1 MADYVTKDYEGFR
14 QLMIDL
20 IPKYMPEWT
29 DTSQSDFGIGLI
41 ELLANGLDI
50 LSYYQDKNFNEAIL
64 PTAKTRKSVVNLCKM
79 LGYELAHQ
87 TPAIHKILFTK
98 DASYLEDEIVI
109 PKGTKISTDP
119 KIGAEVVFEL
129 LEGDVIIPSGVS
141 EATSYATHGTYILD
155 NIIGASNG
163 AEFQIFKLTYP
174 DALKDTLQV
183 VTVENGRDV
192 VWTRV
197 EDFLSSDQDERHYT
211 ISTNEYNEM
220 FINFG
225 NGLSGMIP
233 IVGSIIK
240 ANYRIGG
247 GEIGNVGLFTINTFS
262 DSDFAGVTFKNT
274 ELYLRGED
282 VEDIEHAKK
291 VAPSHFRNSGR
302 AVTKMDFEDIV
313 MGISGVSKAKC
324 VETFNASGDLHI
336 YVAPNGYGV
345 VSEGLKNKIL
355 ETLNKVK
362 LVHDKPIIKDIVYT
376 DFSINLSVITYS
388 NFINEEVTLNVTEA
402 LQNYFNISRLNF
414 GEDIFISNIVGEVM
428 KVTGVRNV
436 IVNTPTVDV
445 ITAENSLP
453 KLTGVVVNTTGGV

>member
-98 DASYLEDEIVI
+98 DVSYLDDEIVI
-109 PKGTKISTDP
+109 PKGTKISTDL

-129 LEGDVIIPSGVS
+129 LEEDVIIPSGVS

-155 NIIGASNG
+155 NIVGASNG

-174 DALKDTLQV
+174 DVLKDTLQV

-192 VWTRV
+192 VWNRV

-233 IVGSIIK
+233 LTGCVVK
-240 ANYRIGG
+240 VNYRVGG
-247 GEIGNVGLFTINTFS
+247 GEIGNVGLSTINTFS
-262 DSDFAGVTFKNT
+262 DTDFAGVTLKNI

-302 AVTKMDFEDIV
+302 AVTKTDFEDIV
-313 MGISGVSKAKC
+313 MSISGVSKAKC
-324 VETFNASGDLHI
+324 IETFNENGDLNI
-336 YVAPNGYGV
+336 YVAPTDFGT
-345 VSEGLKNKIL
+345 VSEGLKTKIL
-355 ETLNKVK
+355 DTLNKVK
-362 LVHDKPIIKDIVYT
+362 LVHDKPIIKDSVYT
-376 DFSINLSVITYS
+376 EFSVNLNVITYS
-388 NFINEEVTLNVTEA
+388 DFVNSDISAQVEEA
-402 LQNYFNISRLNF
+402 IRNYFDLGRMDF
-414 GEDIFISNIVGEVM
+414 GDDVFISNIVGEVI
-428 KVTGVRNV
+428 KVAGVRNV
-436 IVNTPTVDV
+436 IVNSPVSD
-445 ITAENSLP
+445 ITIEENSIA
-453 KLTGVVVNTTGGV
+453 KLIGVSVVTTGGI

>member
-1 MADYVTKDYEGFR
+1 MTDYVTKDYEGFR

-155 NIIGASNG
+155 NIVGASNG

-174 DALKDTLQV
+174 DVLKDTLQV

-192 VWTRV
+192 VWNRV
-197 EDFLSSDQDERHYT
+197 EDFLSSDQNERHYT

-233 IVGSIIK
+233 LVGSIIK

-302 AVTKMDFEDIV
+302 AVTKTDFEDIV
-313 MGISGVSKAKC
+313 MSISGVSKAKC
-324 VETFNASGDLHI
+324 IETFNENGDLHI
-336 YVAPNGYGV
+336 YVAPTDFGT
-345 VSEGLKNKIL
+345 VSEGLKTKIL
-355 ETLNKVK
+355 STLNKVK
-362 LVHDKPIIKDIVYT
+362 LVHDKPIILDTVYT
-376 DFSINLSVITYS
+376 EFSVNLNVITYS
-388 NFINEEVTLNVTEA
+388 NYVNTDITAQVEEA
-402 LQNYFNISRLNF
+402 IRNYFDLGRLNF
-414 GEDIFISNIVGEVM
+414 GEDVYISAIVGEVI
-428 KVTGVRNV
+428 KISGVRNV
-436 IVNTPTVDV
+436 IVNTPVSD
-445 ITAENSLP
+445 ISIGDNSIA
-453 KLTGVVVNTTGGV
+453 KLTEVSAVTTGGI

>member
-129 LEGDVIIPSGVS
+129 LEEDVIIPSGVS

-233 IVGSIIK
+233 LVGSIIK
-240 ANYRIGG
+240 ANYRVGG

-313 MGISGVSKAKC
+313 MSIVGVSKAKC
-324 VETFNASGDLHI
+324 IETFNENGDLNI
-336 YVAPNGYGV
+336 YVAPTDFGA
-345 VSEGLKNKIL
+345 VSEGLKAKIM

-362 LVHDKPIIKDIVYT
+362 LVHDKPIILDTVYT
-376 DFSINLSVITYS
+376 EFSVNLNVITYS
-388 NFINEEVTLNVTEA
+388 NYVNTDITAQVEEA
-402 LQNYFNISRLNF
+402 IRNYFDLGRLNF
-414 GEDIFISNIVGEVM
+414 GEDVYISAIVGEVI
-428 KVTGVRNV
+428 KVSGVRNV
-436 IVNTPTVDV
+436 IVNTPVSD
-445 ITAENSLP
+445 ISIEDNSIA
-453 KLTGVVVNTTGGV
+453 KLTGVSVVTTGGI

>member
-192 VWTRV
+192 VWNRV
-197 EDFLSSDQDERHYT
+197 EDFLSSDQDDRHYT

-233 IVGSIIK
+233 LVGSIIK

-247 GEIGNVGLFTINTFS
+247 GGIGNVGLFTINTFS
-262 DSDFAGVTFKNT
+262 DSDFTGVTFKNT

-313 MGISGVSKAKC
+313 MSISGVSKVKC
-324 VETFNASGDLHI
+324 IETFNENGDLNI
-336 YVAPNGYGV
+336 YVAPTDFGA
-345 VSEGLKNKIL
+345 VSEGLKAKIM

-362 LVHDKPIIKDIVYT
+362 LVHDKPIILDTVYT
-376 DFSINLSVITYS
+376 EFSVNLNVTTYS
-388 NFINEEVTLNVTEA
+388 NYTNTDITAQVEEAIRNFFDLG
-402 LQNYFNISRLNF
+402 RLNF
-414 GEDIFISNIVGEVM
+414 GEDVYVSAIVGEVI
-428 KVTGVRNV
+428 KISGVRNV
-436 IVNTPTVDV
+436 IVNTPVSD
-445 ITAENSLP
+445 ISIEDNSIA
-453 KLTGVVVNTTGGV
+453 KLTGVSVVTTGGI

>member
-41 ELLANGLDI
+41 ELLANGLDV

-64 PTAKTRKSVVNLCKM
+64 PTARTRKSVVNLCRM

-87 TPAIHKILFTK
+87 TPAIHKILFKK
-98 DASYLEDEIVI
+98 DASYLDDEIVI
-109 PKGTKISTDP
+109 PKGTKVSTDP

-129 LEGDVIIPSGVS
+129 LEGDVVIPSGVS
-141 EATSYATHGTYILD
+141 EVTSYATHGTYILD
-155 NIIGASNG
+155 NIIGASDG
-163 AEFQIFKLTYP
+163 TEFQIFKLLYP
-174 DALKDTLQV
+174 DVLKDTLQV

-197 EDFLSSDQDERHYT
+197 EDFLSSEQQERHYT

-220 FINFG
+220 FIHFG

-233 IVGSIIK
+233 LTGCVVK
-240 ANYRIGG
+240 ANYRVGG
-247 GEIGNVGLFTINTFS
+247 GEIGNVGLSTINTFS
-262 DSDFAGVTFKNT
+262 DTDFAGVTLKNI

-302 AVTKMDFEDIV
+302 AVTKTDFEDVV
-313 MGISGVSKAKC
+313 MSITGVSKAKC
-324 VETFNASGDLHI
+324 IETFNENGDLHI
-336 YVAPNGYGV
+336 YVAPTDFGT
-345 VSEGLKNKIL
+345 VSEGLKTKIL
-355 ETLNKVK
+355 DTLNKVK
-362 LVHDKPIIKDIVYT
+362 LVHDKPIIKDAVYSE
-376 DFSINLSVITYS
+376 FSVNLNVITYS
-388 NFINEEVTLNVTEA
+388 DFVNSDISAQVEEA
-402 LQNYFNISRLNF
+402 IRNYFDLGRMDF
-414 GEDIFISNIVGEVM
+414 GDDVFISNIVGEVI
-428 KVTGVRNV
+428 KVAGVRNV
-436 IVNTPTVDV
+436 IVNSPVSD
-445 ITAENSLP
+445 ITIGENSIS
-453 KLTGVVVNTTGGV
+453 KLIGVSVVTTGGI

>member
-98 DASYLEDEIVI
+98 DASYLDDEIVI

-233 IVGSIIK
+233 LVGSIIK

-313 MGISGVSKAKC
+313 MSISGVSKAKC
-324 VETFNASGDLHI
+324 IETFNENGDLNI
-336 YVAPNGYGV
+336 YVAPTDFGT
-345 VSEGLKNKIL
+345 VSEGLKAKIM

-362 LVHDKPIIKDIVYT
+362 LVHDKPIILDTVYT
-376 DFSINLSVITYS
+376 EFSVNLNVITYS
-388 NFINEEVTLNVTEA
+388 NYANTDITAQVEEA
-402 LQNYFNISRLNF
+402 IRNYFDLGRLNF
-414 GEDIFISNIVGEVM
+414 GEDVYISAIVGEVI
-428 KVTGVRNV
+428 KIAGVRNV
-436 IVNTPTVDV
+436 IVNTPVSD
-445 ITAENSLP
+445 ISIGDNSIA
-453 KLTGVVVNTTGGV
+453 KLTGVSVVTTGGI

>member
-41 ELLANGLDI
+41 ELLANGLDV

-64 PTAKTRKSVVNLCKM
+64 PTARTRKSVVNLCRM

-87 TPAIHKILFTK
+87 TPAIHKILFKK
-98 DASYLEDEIVI
+98 DASYLDDEIVI
-109 PKGTKISTDP
+109 PKGTKVSTDP

-129 LEGDVIIPSGVS
+129 LEGDVVIPSGVS
-141 EATSYATHGTYILD
+141 EVTSYATHGTYILD
-155 NIIGASNG
+155 NIIGASDG
-163 AEFQIFKLTYP
+163 TEFQIFKLLYP
-174 DALKDTLQV
+174 DVLKDTLQV

-197 EDFLSSDQDERHYT
+197 EDFLSSEQQERHYT

-220 FINFG
+220 FIHFG

-233 IVGSIIK
+233 LTGCVVK
-240 ANYRIGG
+240 ANYRVGG
-247 GEIGNVGLFTINTFS
+247 GEIGNVGLSTINTFS
-262 DSDFAGVTFKNT
+262 DTDFAGVTLKNI

-302 AVTKMDFEDIV
+302 AVTKTDFEDVV
-313 MGISGVSKAKC
+313 MSITGVSKAKC
-324 VETFNASGDLHI
+324 IETFNENGDLHI
-336 YVAPNGYGV
+336 YVAPTDFGT
-345 VSEGLKNKIL
+345 VSEGLKTKIL
-355 ETLNKVK
+355 DTLNKVK
-362 LVHDKPIIKDIVYT
+362 LVHDKPIIKDTVYT
-376 DFSINLSVITYS
+376 EFSVNLNVITYS
-388 NFINEEVTLNVTEA
+388 NFVNSDINAQVEEA
-402 LQNYFNISRLNF
+402 IRNYFDLGRMDF
-414 GEDIFISNIVGEVM
+414 GDDVFISNIVGEVI
-428 KVTGVRNV
+428 KIAGVRNV
-436 IVNTPTVDV
+436 IVNSPVSD
-445 ITAENSLP
+445 ITIGENSIA
-453 KLTGVVVNTTGGV
+453 KLIGVSVVTTGGI

>member
-41 ELLANGLDI
+41 ELLANGLDV

-64 PTAKTRKSVVNLCKM
+64 PTARTRKSVVNLCRM

-87 TPAIHKILFTK
+87 TPAIHKILFKK
-98 DASYLEDEIVI
+98 DASYLDDEIVI
-109 PKGTKISTDP
+109 PKGTKVSTDP

-129 LEGDVIIPSGVS
+129 LEGDVVIPSGVS
-141 EATSYATHGTYILD
+141 EVTSYATHGTYILD
-155 NIIGASNG
+155 NIIGASDG
-163 AEFQIFKLTYP
+163 TEFQIFKLLYP
-174 DALKDTLQV
+174 DVLKDTLQV

-197 EDFLSSDQDERHYT
+197 EDFLSSEQQERHYT

-220 FINFG
+220 FIHFG

-233 IVGSIIK
+233 LTGCVVK
-240 ANYRIGG
+240 ANYRVGG
-247 GEIGNVGLFTINTFS
+247 GEIGNVGLSTINTFS
-262 DSDFAGVTFKNT
+262 DTDFAGVTLKNI

-302 AVTKMDFEDIV
+302 AVTKTDFEDVV
-313 MGISGVSKAKC
+313 MSITGVSKAKC
-324 VETFNASGDLHI
+324 IETFNENGDLHI
-336 YVAPNGYGV
+336 YVAPTDFGA
-345 VSEGLKNKIL
+345 VSEGLKTKVL
-355 ETLNKVK
+355 DTLNKVK
-362 LVHDKPIIKDIVYT
+362 LVHDKPIIKDAVYSE
-376 DFSINLSVITYS
+376 FSVNLNVITYS
-388 NFINEEVTLNVTEA
+388 DFVNSDISAQVEEA
-402 LQNYFNISRLNF
+402 IRNYFDLGRMDF
-414 GEDIFISNIVGEVM
+414 GDDVFISNIVGEVI
-428 KVTGVRNV
+428 KVAGVRNV
-436 IVNTPTVDV
+436 IVNSPVSD
-445 ITAENSLP
+445 ITIGENSIS
-453 KLTGVVVNTTGGV
+453 KLIGVSVVTTGGI

>member
-41 ELLANGLDI
+41 ELLANGLDV

-64 PTAKTRKSVVNLCKM
+64 PTARTRKSVVNLCRM

-87 TPAIHKILFTK
+87 TPAIHKILFKK
-98 DASYLEDEIVI
+98 DASYLDDEIVI
-109 PKGTKISTDP
+109 PKGTKVSTDP

-129 LEGDVIIPSGVS
+129 LEGDVVIPSGVS
-141 EATSYATHGTYILD
+141 EVTSYATHGTYILD
-155 NIIGASNG
+155 NIIGASDG
-163 AEFQIFKLTYP
+163 TEFQIFKLLYP
-174 DALKDTLQV
+174 DVLKDTLQV

-197 EDFLSSDQDERHYT
+197 EDFLSSEQQERHYT

-220 FINFG
+220 FIHFG

-233 IVGSIIK
+233 LTGCVVK
-240 ANYRIGG
+240 ANYRVGG
-247 GEIGNVGLFTINTFS
+247 GEIGNVGLSTINTFS
-262 DSDFAGVTFKNT
+262 DTDFAGVTLKNI

-302 AVTKMDFEDIV
+302 AVTKTDFEDVV
-313 MGISGVSKAKC
+313 MSITGVSKAKC
-324 VETFNASGDLHI
+324 IETFNENGDLHI
-336 YVAPNGYGV
+336 YVAPTDFGA
-345 VSEGLKNKIL
+345 VSEGLKTKIL
-355 ETLNKVK
+355 DTLNKVK
-362 LVHDKPIIKDIVYT
+362 LVHDKPIIKDSVYT
-376 DFSINLSVITYS
+376 EFSVNLNVITYS
-388 NFINEEVTLNVTEA
+388 NFVNSDINAQVEEA
-402 LQNYFNISRLNF
+402 IRNYFDLGRMDF
-414 GEDIFISNIVGEVM
+414 GDDVFISNIVGEVI
-428 KVTGVRNV
+428 KIAGVRNV
-436 IVNTPTVDV
+436 IVNSPVSD
-445 ITAENSLP
+445 ITIGENSIA
-453 KLTGVVVNTTGGV
+453 KLIGVSVVTTGGI

>member
-41 ELLANGLDI
+41 ELLANGLDV

-64 PTAKTRKSVVNLCKM
+64 PTARTRKSVVNLCRM

-87 TPAIHKILFTK
+87 TPAIHKILFKK
-98 DASYLEDEIVI
+98 DASYLDDEIVI
-109 PKGTKISTDP
+109 PKGTKVSTDP

-129 LEGDVIIPSGVS
+129 LEGDVVIPSGVS
-141 EATSYATHGTYILD
+141 EVTSYATHGTYILD
-155 NIIGASNG
+155 NIIGASDG
-163 AEFQIFKLTYP
+163 TEFQIFKLLYP

-197 EDFLSSDQDERHYT
+197 EDFLSSEQLERHYT

-220 FINFG
+220 FIHFG

-233 IVGSIIK
+233 LTGCVVK
-240 ANYRIGG
+240 ANYRVGG
-247 GEIGNVGLFTINTFS
+247 GEIGNVGLSTINTFS
-262 DSDFAGVTFKNT
+262 DTDFAGVTLKNI

-302 AVTKMDFEDIV
+302 AVTKTDFEDVV
-313 MGISGVSKAKC
+313 MSITGVSKAKC
-324 VETFNASGDLHI
+324 IETFNENGDLHI
-336 YVAPNGYGV
+336 YVAPTDFGT
-345 VSEGLKNKIL
+345 VSEGLKTKIL
-355 ETLNKVK
+355 DTLNKVK
-362 LVHDKPIIKDIVYT
+362 LVHDKPIIKDTVYT
-376 DFSINLSVITYS
+376 EFSVNLNVITYS
-388 NFINEEVTLNVTEA
+388 NFVNSDINAQVEEA
-402 LQNYFNISRLNF
+402 IRNYFDLGRMDF
-414 GEDIFISNIVGEVM
+414 GDDVFISNIVGEVI
-428 KVTGVRNV
+428 KVAGVRNV
-436 IVNTPTVDV
+436 IVNSPVSD
-445 ITAENSLP
+445 ITIGENSIS
-453 KLTGVVVNTTGGV
+453 KLIGVSVVTTGGI